1 MKKSIGD
8 ADQSKGDY
16 PVPNNTSAM
25 ENRRSI
31 QKSRT
36 ACELHHKSHY
46 SQSVI

>member
-25 ENRRSI
+25 ENRALDPKAVRHLNCITSTTT
-31 QKSRT
+31 RNP
-36 ACELHHKSHY
+36 
-46 SQSVI
+46 